1 MDGKAI
7 NIIAIK
13 MAMLYVSKQNVKQSQ
28 GILLETQGPKRV
40 QFVTHGH
47 VWLSWNAFLMLI
59 MIIF

>member
-47 VWLSWNAFLMLI
+47 VWLS
-59 MIIF
+59 